1 MCPDT
6 TGVILKM
13 NEDGSVVMFTGVSD
27 MGNGSVT
34 TQAQAV
40 AQELGISM
48 DRIECI
54 QADTDATMYDLGNYS
69 SRGTYVSCN
78 AAVKAAGKIRQELL
92 KEAAQLL
99 EEEQQN
105 LELKDNGVCVR
116 NNPEKKASLEE
127 VITHARKVNQR
138 DICCADKMCIRDRCR
153 RKHAI
158 IS

>member
-1 MCPDT
+1 MAAATHGNGVYGVCPDT

-116 NNPEKKASLEE
+116 NNPEKKPPW
-127 VITHARKVNQR
+127 RKSSRTQG
-138 DICCADKMCIRDRCR
+138 K
-153 RKHAI
+153 
-158 IS
+158 